1 MRNYVNGDIV
11 SRLISS
17 INSDVT
23 TDDISEG
30 SGIYSS
36 MIQNHW
42 NEYHAFGTGS
52 SSSFCNLSTVATEYL
67 KTDMS
72 NFDAKSA
79 AINFQKTT
87 GGENLSSGTENFSIS
102 NDIVVD
108 IEFDDSEN
116 VRSSK
121 NYVAAYVSNDKT
133 NNQF

>member
-1 MRNYVNGDIV
+1 VNGDIV

-23 TDDISEG
+23 TDDISEV
-30 SGIYSS
+30 SSIYVT
-36 MIQNHW
+36 MMQNHW
-42 NEYHAFGTGS
+42 DEYHALSTGLS
-52 SSSFCNLSTVATEYL
+52 PSSFCNLSTVATEYL

-79 AINFQKTT
+79 AIRFQRTT
-87 GGENLSSGTENFSIS
+87 GGDNLSSGTPNFSIT

>member
-1 MRNYVNGDIV
+1 MRNYVNEDIV
-11 SRLISS
+11 SRLTSS
-17 INSDVT
+17 INSNVT
-23 TDDISEG
+23 TDDINDG
-30 SGIYSS
+30 STICSS
-36 MIQNHW
+36 MIRNHW
-42 NEYHAFGTGS
+42 NEYHAFSTGS
-52 SSSFCNLSTVATEYL
+52 LPSSFCNLSTVSTEYL

-87 GGENLSSGTENFSIS
+87 GGDNLSSGTENFSVS

-116 VRSSK
+116 VRSSN

-133 NNQF
+133 NH